1 MEESVDDEEK
11 KDEQGF
17 DEQNNDIDFVYN
29 DADEYGV
36 EISELYSYSEE
47 NEFMENVKA
56 FTETFKGVGK
66 WVDVDD
72 KTRRGYV
79 NKLLDILE
87 SSDKDNRIRAAR
99 SLLYLLQGVFKEC
112 DLEEDQITWAR
123 RNVYLC
129 IECGVLSAVL
139 SLLLLEIRYEDWAR
153 NLSSAASDSDAN
165 CDAAKKQSI
174 TLLSSANI
182 RIVLSIIY
190 TIVETVRDGCQS
202 ANVSKPITASTA
214 TMGKSPLLS
223 TVDHTA
229 KLREQLIEE
238 LGSPIN
244 NGSCLAIVLFGMV
257 HRFCSGLAP
266 HFPMKKTILL
276 LWKTILL
283 TLGPLSSLFE
293 RKNRDRCLAN
303 LPELHEDTHMVVR
316 RIRANSPPANP
327 ADNLLNRPVRPNNRH
342 SAIGQGTQ
350 GPHQGSLAGGRLAVQ
365 QQIAQQQLQQQLNQ
379 RHMQRR
385 WNITFNLSNSDNGG
399 AGETAE
405 ESVALGSA
413 TPRPGSPVKSV
424 DGNDQTLTNL
434 GPQFSHSIL
443 SQQLI
448 TGIMNSLADVKVLPW
463 RPKVRTSDIENF
475 LDSARQKFIGFRVA
489 NDTTTL
495 YGLPEPIHEA
505 VKVLKKYHYM
515 SLGEVQIKRE
525 ADFAKYPL
533 LLGKENVPDTPTELL
548 YVAMLPLLPQY
559 MIAILKVLLAS
570 APTSRTKTEPINI
583 LAEIT
588 PLEAPDNQLQT
599 LIMNYDV
606 NRHREIIVKAISGL
620 LLLLLKHFKLN
631 HIYQFEYISQLL
643 VVANCI
649 PLVLKFF
656 NQNTLLYVQ
665 AKNSIS
671 CLDFPA
677 RVIGDV
683 SQLTP
688 EMLNS
693 DWSPCCW
700 RNMFSC
706 INLLRILNMLTKW
719 KHSRTLML
727 VVFKSS
733 PILKRALRVRH
744 SMLQLYVLKL
754 LKLQSRYF
762 GRQWRKNNMSVMS
775 AIYQKVRHRLTDDWA
790 YGNEIETQPWDSQ
803 MEECTLRSCIEQF
816 HQRRYYSDCL
826 EPDFHPVDNHLSSV
840 LNQPMELPS
849 GFKRNYERWLEE
861 EVFSTPINW
870 DRVILNDPIANAV

>member
-1 MEESVDDEEK
+1 MEESVDEEEK
-11 KDEQGF
+11 RDEQGF
-17 DEQNNDIDFVYN
+17 DEQNNDIDFIYN

-36 EISELYSYSEE
+36 EISGMYSELYSYSEE
-47 NEFMENVKA
+47 NEFMENVQA
-56 FTETFKGVGK
+56 FTETFQSVGK

-87 SSDKDNRIRAAR
+87 SSDKDNRIKAAR

-129 IECGVLSAVL
+129 IECGVLSSVL
-139 SLLLLEIRYEDWAR
+139 SLLLLEIRYENWAR
-153 NLSSAASDSDAN
+153 NLSSATPDSDAN
-165 CDAAKKQSI
+165 GDVSKKQSV
-174 TLLSSANI
+174 TLLNSTNI

-202 ANVSKPITASTA
+202 ANANRSVAASTA
-214 TMGKSPLLS
+214 AMAKPPLFS
-223 TVDHTA
+223 SVDHTA
-229 KLREQLIEE
+229 KLRDQLIEE

-303 LPELHEDTHMVVR
+303 LPELHEDTHMVIR

-327 ADNLLNRPVRPNNRH
+327 ADSLLNRPVRPNNRH

-379 RHMQRR
+379 RQMQRR
-385 WNITFNLSNSDNGG
+385 WNITFNLPNSDNGG
-399 AGETAE
+399 VGGGESIE
-405 ESVALGSA
+405 ENASLGSS
-413 TPRPGSPVKSV
+413 TPRPGSPVKSA
-424 DGNDQTLTNL
+424 DGNDSTLTNIN
-434 GPQFSHSIL
+434 PKFSHSIL

-533 LLGKENVPDTPTELL
+533 LLVERL

-588 PLEAPDNQLQT
+588 PPDAPDNQLQT

-677 RVIGDV
+677 RVIGEV
-683 SQLTP
+683 PQLTP
-688 EMLNS
+688 EMLSS

-719 KHSRTLML
+719 KHSRTL
-727 VVFKSS
+727 VS
-733 PILKRALRVRH
+733 
-744 SMLQLYVLKL
+744 
-754 LKLQSRYF
+754 
-762 GRQWRKNNMSVMS
+762 
-775 AIYQKVRHRLTDDWA
+775 
-790 YGNEIETQPWDSQ
+790 
-803 MEECTLRSCIEQF
+803 
-816 HQRRYYSDCL
+816 
-826 EPDFHPVDNHLSSV
+826 
-840 LNQPMELPS
+840 
-849 GFKRNYERWLEE
+849 
-861 EVFSTPINW
+861 
-870 DRVILNDPIANAV
+870 